1 MKLLIAEDD
10 IFFRRLVEKVLSPGH
25 ELVVTANGNE
35 AWAELQKP
43 EAPRLAILDWV
54 MPGVN
59 GPEICRRAR
68 QSPALSSMYL
78 ILFTGRNNSADIVA
92 GLRAGADDYVTK
104 PFDPEELRARVKVGE
119 NILALHAAFA
129 AQLAAAN
136 EALRQEKQL
145 QELLL
150 SIPCRQRPPFS
161 QDWRGIETYLSQ
173 RVEAA
178 DRNCKECPLTVDR
191 PKLQL
196 ANGSRRPPRA

>member
-1 MKLLIAEDD
+1 MRVLIAEDD
-10 IFFRRLVEKVLSPGH
+10 IFFRRLLEKVLSQGH
-25 ELVVTANGNE
+25 EVVVTENGNE

-119 NILALHAAFA
+119 NILALHTALA

-136 EALRQEKQL
+136 DALRHERQL

-150 SIPCRQRPPFS
+150 SVPCRQRPPFS
-161 QDWRGIETYLSQ
+161 QDWQGIEAFLSQ
-173 RVEAA
+173 RVETE
-178 DRNCKECPLTVDR
+178 DRNCKGCRLTVDR

-196 ANGSRRPPRA
+196 TSGSRRPPRA

>member
-10 IFFRRLVEKVLSPGH
+10 TFFRRLLEKVLWQDH
-25 ELVVTANGNE
+25 EVVMTESGNE
-35 AWAELQKP
+35 AWTELQKP

-54 MPGVN
+54 MPGVS
-59 GPEICRRAR
+59 GPEICRRVR

-119 NILALHAAFA
+119 NILALHTALA

-136 EALRQEKQL
+136 EALKHEKQL

-150 SIPCRQRPPFS
+150 SVPCRQLPPCS
-161 QDWRGIETYLSQ
+161 RDWRGIEAYLSQ
-173 RVEAA
+173 RIETE
-178 DRNCKECPLTVDR
+178 DRNCKGCPLTIDR
-191 PKLQL
+191 PNLQL
-196 ANGSRRPPRA
+196 TSGSRRSPRA

>member
-10 IFFRRLVEKVLSPGH
+10 IFFRRLVQKVLSRDY
-25 ELVVTANGNE
+25 EVVIAEDGNE

-59 GPEICRRAR
+59 GPEICRRVR
-68 QSPALSSMYL
+68 RSPALSSMYL

-92 GLRAGADDYVTK
+92 GLRAGADDYITK

-119 NILALHAAFA
+119 NILALHKALA
-129 AQLAAAN
+129 AQLDAAN
-136 EALRQEKQL
+136 EALRQEKLL

-150 SIPCRQRPPFS
+150 SVPCRQQLALK
-161 QDWRGIETYLSQ
+161 QDWHGIEAYLSQ
-173 RVEAA
+173 RVETEGR
-178 DRNCKECPLTVDR
+178 DCKGCRLTADR

-196 ANGSRRPPRA
+196 ADGSRRRPRA

>member
-1 MKLLIAEDD
+1 MELLIAEDD
-10 IFFRRLVEKVLSPGH
+10 IFFRRLVEKVLSQDY
-25 ELVVTANGNE
+25 EVVVTENGNE
-35 AWAELQKP
+35 AWDKLQKP

-54 MPGVN
+54 MPGVS
-59 GPEICRRAR
+59 GPEICRRVR

-119 NILALHAAFA
+119 NILALHTALE

-136 EALRQEKQL
+136 EALRHEKQL

-150 SIPCRQRPPFS
+150 SVPCRKRPPFN
-161 QDWRGIETYLSQ
+161 QDWRGIEAYLAEP
-173 RVEAA
+173 VETE
-178 DRNCKECPLTVDR
+178 DRNCKGCRLTAER
-191 PKLQL
+191 PKLKL
-196 ANGSRRPPRA
+196 TSGSRRPPRV